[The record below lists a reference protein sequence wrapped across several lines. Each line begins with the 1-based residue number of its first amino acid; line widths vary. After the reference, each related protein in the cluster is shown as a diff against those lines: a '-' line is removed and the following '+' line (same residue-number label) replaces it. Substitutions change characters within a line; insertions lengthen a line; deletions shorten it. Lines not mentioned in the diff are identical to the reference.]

1 MMNIVESYSVET
13 AIDNDEGVV
22 AIEYVVV
29 ASAIVIALAVLWG
42 AFGTALSNKLDS
54 IVTSIGS

>member
-1 MMNIVESYSVET
+1 MMNIVESYSTET

-29 ASAIVIALAVLWG
+29 ASAIVVALAVLWG
-42 AFGTALSNKLDS
+42 AFGTALSSTLDS
-54 IVTSIGS
+54 IVSGI